1 MKIPRPR
8 RVIIVATSFE
18 EAYACEQ
25 ANYKLTSALGTAKEL
40 VELQNGATLQ
50 GALDAPKA
58 SSRTLKSAKYTKN
71 VLLDVADSSRRVRVA
86 AVLSDK

>member
-1 MKIPRPR
+1 M
-8 RVIIVATSFE
+8 ATSFE

-25 ANYKLTSALGTAKEL
+25 ANYKLTSALGTTKEL

>member
-1 MKIPRPR
+1 M
-8 RVIIVATSFE
+8 ATSFE